1 MRMSLKKI
9 NQGFF
14 NVFDSAGRS
23 TVLPSDG
30 FINYLRQRKDC
41 QIFELS
47 EHYQPSSQSMHLTS
61 QRSALVNQQ
70 SFSKQYLVRAQ
81 SSFGLFSASGLLWLD
96 KKRLVYELN
105 YSNLQN
111 LIHHN
116 SVGTD
121 LLKHLY
127 NKILRRKAINVVH
140 PPGWYGQ
147 FPDKRNYSQS
157 ITLASTHNNP
167 NYFHWLSMPGQSSIF
182 LEELFTDSE
191 CSASPVIITESSLH
205 QTPPWVPEIFEI
217 TIPNRSIELVSSA
230 QSSASTSFSIQ
241 QLHTPVA
248 LSPKQLL
255 WLRKKVNAVVNP
267 KLVPKDLIFVS
278 RGSASQRSCI
288 NEAEI
293 YAILQPLGFQWHSMD
308 NLPVIEQLN
317 LFRRASCIVSPHG
330 AALSNLIAC
339 FPKTALLEL
348 MPGYGD
354 FSHYF
359 MMCDVLDLKHAH
371 IIGKCIDS
379 RKGSFCVEPSDV
391 FMLVSKLIKSL
402 DA

>member
-1 MRMSLKKI
+1 MSLKKI
-9 NQGFF
+9 NQIFF
-14 NVFDSAGRS
+14 NLFDCAGRS
-23 TVLPSDG
+23 TVLPSDD

-41 QIFELS
+41 QVFELS
-47 EHYQPSSQSMHLTS
+47 EHYQPSSQSIHLAS
-61 QRSALVNQQ
+61 QRSAMVNQQ
-70 SFSKQYLVRAQ
+70 SFAKQYLVRAQ

-96 KKRLVYELN
+96 KKRSVYELN
-105 YSNLQN
+105 HSNFQN
-111 LIHHN
+111 LVYHKSGSTH
-116 SVGTD
+116 
-121 LLKHLY
+121 LLKHLC
-127 NKILRRKAINVVH
+127 NKILRRKTINAVC
-140 PPGWYGQ
+140 PPGWYSRVQ
-147 FPDKRNYSQS
+147 EKRIYGQS
-157 ITLASTHNNP
+157 ITLVSTHNNP

-348 MPGYGD
+348 MPGYGN

-391 FMLVSKLIKSL
+391 FMLVSELIKSL
-402 DA
+402 DE

>member
-1 MRMSLKKI
+1 MSLEKI
-9 NQGFF
+9 NKVFF
-14 NVFDSAGRS
+14 NVLNCAGRS
-23 TVLPSDG
+23 TVLPADD

-41 QIFELS
+41 KVFELS
-47 EHYQPSSQSMHLTS
+47 EHYQPSSQSLHLTS

-105 YSNLQN
+105 PSNLQN
-111 LIHHN
+111 LIHHK
-116 SVGTD
+116 SVSTG
-121 LLKHLY
+121 LLKRLY
-127 NKILRRKAINVVH
+127 NKVLRRKTINIVR
-140 PPGWYGQ
+140 PPGWYGRVQ
-147 FPDKRNYSQS
+147 EKRIYGQS

-182 LEELFTDSE
+182 LEELFADSE
-191 CSASPVIITESSLH
+191 CSSSPVIITESSIH
-205 QTPPWVPEIFEI
+205 QTPPWVLEIFDI
-217 TIPNRSIELVSSA
+217 TTPKRSVEVVSSA
-230 QSSASTSFSIQ
+230 QSSVSTSFSIQ

-255 WLRKKVNAVVNP
+255 WLKHKVNAVVNP
-267 KLVPKDLIFVS
+267 KLVPKDLIYVS
-278 RGSASQRSCI
+278 RGSASKRRCI

-339 FPKTALLEL
+339 SPKTALLEL
-348 MPGYGD
+348 MPGHGD

-359 MMCDVLDLKHAH
+359 MMCDILDLKHAH

-391 FMLVSKLIKSL
+391 FILVSKLIKSL
-402 DA
+402 DE

>member
-1 MRMSLKKI
+1 M
-9 NQGFF
+9 
-14 NVFDSAGRS
+14 
-23 TVLPSDG
+23 T
-30 FINYLRQRKDC
+30 
-41 QIFELS
+41 
-47 EHYQPSSQSMHLTS
+47 
-61 QRSALVNQQ
+61 
-70 SFSKQYLVRAQ
+70 LVR
-81 SSFGLFSASGLLWLD
+81 
-96 KKRLVYELN
+96 
-105 YSNLQN
+105 
-111 LIHHN
+111 
-116 SVGTD
+116 
-121 LLKHLY
+121 
-127 NKILRRKAINVVH
+127 
-140 PPGWYGQ
+140 PPGWYSRVQ
-147 FPDKRNYSQS
+147 EKMIYRRS

-205 QTPPWVPEIFEI
+205 QTPPWVLEVFDI
-217 TIPNRSIELVSSA
+217 TAPNRSIELVSSA